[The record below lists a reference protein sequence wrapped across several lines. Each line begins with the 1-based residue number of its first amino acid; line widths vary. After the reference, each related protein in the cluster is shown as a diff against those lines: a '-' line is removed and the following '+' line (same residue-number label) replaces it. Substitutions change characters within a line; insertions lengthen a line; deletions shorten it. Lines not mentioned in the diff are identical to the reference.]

1 MKEKIQLLAAALA
14 LILLLCGC
22 AARGTASNDAK
33 PAAGDVTDSNAA
45 PYEVPAFRDS
55 VFNEDEATAFGS
67 GEIDLSQLEG
77 GIIGVKAQ
85 SDTRLKMQIVCGEDK
100 YNYDLPND
108 GTATF
113 FPLNMGNGTYTF
125 RLMEQVGDS
134 KYACIGSED
143 RDVTLKDEFQPY
155 LRPNQMV
162 NYNKSSDCIK
172 KVKEL
177 AASCTTDADIA
188 AAVYDY
194 MVKNIQYD
202 TEKAATVQNGYL
214 PSPDETL
221 KTGKGICFD
230 YASLAAAMLRSEGIP
245 CKLITGYVGEETY
258 HAWNS
263 FYVESEGWITVE
275 IRAKADEWQ
284 RVDITF
290 AAGGMPAGEIQN
302 DSEYTTR
309 LLRSGASLSEAS
321 SLFEEDGMD
330 TALRQASTE
339 ISLSVAAG
347 ETFSAA
353 AEKTGVFPEY
363 ALSVFSTAELSG
375 RLDEALDRLADH
387 YDRQSALYD
396 RLRSTLTYPA
406 VLMLM
411 MCGVLAVLVFAVLPM
426 FERVYDNLTGSLLS
440 SSYAYVLAATL
451 IGRISLVFAGLLGIV
466 LLILAF
472 GIRSDKGREKLRNTM
487 ETSRFTRRA
496 AWLLAVS
503 EVMDTLSALLA
514 SGTDEDS
521 ALALCIGQTRHKKLH
536 EALEKCREETQ
547 MGVGIATAFAHQKI
561 LPAMYGK
568 MLLGGAQSG
577 ELVQVTE
584 NLARRTAQEAENG
597 LCSVIDRT
605 EPILIGFLTAS
616 VGLTLLS
623 VMLPLLGILSA
634 I

>member
-113 FPLNMGNGTYTF
+113 FPLNMGNGAYTF

-162 NYNKSSDCIK
+162 NYNKSSDCTK
-172 KVKEL
+172 KVNEL

-230 YASLAAAMLRSEGIP
+230 YASLAAQHGGS
-245 CKLITGYVGEETY
+245 
-258 HAWNS
+258 
-263 FYVESEGWITVE
+263 
-275 IRAKADEWQ
+275 KAC
-284 RVDITF
+284 IIK
-290 AAGGMPAGEIQN
+290 A
-302 DSEYTTR
+302 
-309 LLRSGASLSEAS
+309 
-321 SLFEEDGMD
+321 
-330 TALRQASTE
+330 
-339 ISLSVAAG
+339 
-347 ETFSAA
+347 
-353 AEKTGVFPEY
+353 Y
-363 ALSVFSTAELSG
+363 AL
-375 RLDEALDRLADH
+375 
-387 YDRQSALYD
+387 
-396 RLRSTLTYPA
+396 
-406 VLMLM
+406 
-411 MCGVLAVLVFAVLPM
+411 
-426 FERVYDNLTGSLLS
+426 
-440 SSYAYVLAATL
+440 
-451 IGRISLVFAGLLGIV
+451 AGL
-466 LLILAF
+466 
-472 GIRSDKGREKLRNTM
+472 
-487 ETSRFTRRA
+487 
-496 AWLLAVS
+496 
-503 EVMDTLSALLA
+503 
-514 SGTDEDS
+514 
-521 ALALCIGQTRHKKLH
+521 
-536 EALEKCREETQ
+536 
-547 MGVGIATAFAHQKI
+547 
-561 LPAMYGK
+561 
-568 MLLGGAQSG
+568 
-577 ELVQVTE
+577 
-584 NLARRTAQEAENG
+584 
-597 LCSVIDRT
+597 
-605 EPILIGFLTAS
+605 
-616 VGLTLLS
+616 
-623 VMLPLLGILSA
+623 
-634 I
+634 

>member
-1 MKEKIQLLAAALA
+1 
-14 LILLLCGC
+14 
-22 AARGTASNDAK
+22 
-33 PAAGDVTDSNAA
+33 
-45 PYEVPAFRDS
+45 
-55 VFNEDEATAFGS
+55 
-67 GEIDLSQLEG
+67 
-77 GIIGVKAQ
+77 
-85 SDTRLKMQIVCGEDK
+85 MQIVCGEDK

-290 AAGGMPAGEIQN
+290 AAGGMSAGEIQN

-309 LLRSGASLSEAS
+309 
-321 SLFEEDGMD
+321 F
-330 TALRQASTE
+330 
-339 ISLSVAAG
+339 
-347 ETFSAA
+347 
-353 AEKTGVFPEY
+353 
-363 ALSVFSTAELSG
+363 
-375 RLDEALDRLADH
+375 
-387 YDRQSALYD
+387 
-396 RLRSTLTYPA
+396 TY
-406 VLMLM
+406 
-411 MCGVLAVLVFAVLPM
+411 
-426 FERVYDNLTGSLLS
+426 
-440 SSYAYVLAATL
+440 
-451 IGRISLVFAGLLGIV
+451 
-466 LLILAF
+466 
-472 GIRSDKGREKLRNTM
+472 
-487 ETSRFTRRA
+487 
-496 AWLLAVS
+496 
-503 EVMDTLSALLA
+503 
-514 SGTDEDS
+514 
-521 ALALCIGQTRHKKLH
+521 
-536 EALEKCREETQ
+536 
-547 MGVGIATAFAHQKI
+547 
-561 LPAMYGK
+561 
-568 MLLGGAQSG
+568 
-577 ELVQVTE
+577 
-584 NLARRTAQEAENG
+584 
-597 LCSVIDRT
+597 
-605 EPILIGFLTAS
+605 
-616 VGLTLLS
+616 
-623 VMLPLLGILSA
+623 
-634 I
+634 

>member
-14 LILLLCGC
+14 LILLLCSC
-22 AARGTASNDAK
+22 AVRGTASNDAK

-108 GTATF
+108 GSATF

-143 RDVTLKDEFQPY
+143 RDV
-155 LRPNQMV
+155 
-162 NYNKSSDCIK
+162 

-177 AASCTTDADIA
+177 DASCTTDADIA

-309 LLRSGASLSEAS
+309 
-321 SLFEEDGMD
+321 F
-330 TALRQASTE
+330 
-339 ISLSVAAG
+339 
-347 ETFSAA
+347 
-353 AEKTGVFPEY
+353 
-363 ALSVFSTAELSG
+363 
-375 RLDEALDRLADH
+375 
-387 YDRQSALYD
+387 
-396 RLRSTLTYPA
+396 TY
-406 VLMLM
+406 
-411 MCGVLAVLVFAVLPM
+411 
-426 FERVYDNLTGSLLS
+426 
-440 SSYAYVLAATL
+440 
-451 IGRISLVFAGLLGIV
+451 
-466 LLILAF
+466 
-472 GIRSDKGREKLRNTM
+472 
-487 ETSRFTRRA
+487 
-496 AWLLAVS
+496 
-503 EVMDTLSALLA
+503 
-514 SGTDEDS
+514 
-521 ALALCIGQTRHKKLH
+521 
-536 EALEKCREETQ
+536 
-547 MGVGIATAFAHQKI
+547 
-561 LPAMYGK
+561 
-568 MLLGGAQSG
+568 
-577 ELVQVTE
+577 
-584 NLARRTAQEAENG
+584 
-597 LCSVIDRT
+597 
-605 EPILIGFLTAS
+605 
-616 VGLTLLS
+616 
-623 VMLPLLGILSA
+623 
-634 I
+634 